1 MNNLE
6 CVNHLLAPEIDT
18 TLRPLFEKIPCQI
31 SNMIKNIVK
40 IKCLLKWTYLWVQL
54 NRHINGQHNLQPS
67 VYMGD

>member
-40 IKCLLKWTYLWVQL
+40 IKCLLK
-54 NRHINGQHNLQPS
+54 
-67 VYMGD
+67 